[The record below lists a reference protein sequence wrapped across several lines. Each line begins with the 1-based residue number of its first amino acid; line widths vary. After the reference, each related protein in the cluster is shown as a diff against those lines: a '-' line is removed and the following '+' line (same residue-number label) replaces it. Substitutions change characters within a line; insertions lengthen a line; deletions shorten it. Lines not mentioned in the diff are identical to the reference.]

1 MADSILAPEQLLD
14 KLLEGRTVD
23 LVREAVLTVL
33 REVMEVEVGR
43 LTGASLGERTAERV
57 THRNGY
63 RERRFDT
70 RAGSLALPIP
80 KLREGTYFPAFLEPR
95 RRSEEA
101 LLNTICEAYV
111 QGVSTR
117 KVDEL
122 VRPDLVREDDAGSS
136 M

>member
-1 MADSILAPEQLLD
+1 MADSILALEQLVD
-14 KLLEGRTVD
+14 KLLEGRTAD
-23 LVREAVLTVL
+23 LVREAVLSVL

-43 LTGASLGERTAERV
+43 LTGASLGERSPERV

-95 RRSEEA
+95 RRSQEA
-101 LLNTICEAYV
+101 LLNT
-111 QGVSTR
+111 T
-117 KVDEL
+117 
-122 VRPDLVREDDAGSS
+122 
-136 M
+136 